1 MRISDW
7 SSYGCSSDLGQGIE
21 GRAIIGQVHGQ
32 RILPDAKTDRD
43 DFRSTMSENSGDQFV
58 ENDDDFG
65 RDVGRGFG
73 AGQEGF
79 DRVQKGRESRPAVGK
94 RAFVI
99 AVHSMWLPAC
109 ALRPAAGAV

>member
-1 MRISDW
+1 MKNLSTECRFFFSSRRRHTRCAVVTGVQTCALPIS
-7 SSYGCSSDLGQGIE
+7 
-21 GRAIIGQVHGQ
+21 
-32 RILPDAKTDRD
+32 
-43 DFRSTMSENSGDQFV
+43 MSENIGDQFV

>member
-1 MRISDW
+1 
-7 SSYGCSSDLGQGIE
+7 
-21 GRAIIGQVHGQ
+21 
-32 RILPDAKTDRD
+32 
-43 DFRSTMSENSGDQFV
+43 MSENIGDQFV

-79 DRVQKGRESRPAVGK
+79 DRVQQGRESRPAVGK

-99 AVHSMWLPAC
+99 AVHSMWFPAC
-109 ALRPAAGAV
+109 ALRPAAGYVSSSENISTLHQYGTTAKTRGDAAGQVGWISTQAETR